1 MSMDSA
7 YYDLY
12 PMEDSMKA
20 ALEMYRVTFE
30 TKDSTEEPFSVWRLA
45 KDAEDACWQA
55 NEIARG
61 SNWQLKDVIK
71 DDQEKTTLLP

>member
-12 PMEDSMKA
+12 TMEESMKA
-20 ALEMYRVTFE
+20 ALEMYKVTFQS
-30 TKDSTEEPFSVWRLA
+30 KDAGEEPFSIWRLA
-45 KDAEDACWQA
+45 KDVEDACWQA
-55 NEIARG
+55 DEIARG
-61 SNWQLKDVIK
+61 SNWKLLDVIK